1 MRNINTKKK
10 NTIAKICGLS
20 LALGSIVS
28 AQNEIRYATEKVDD
42 VDIFYREAGDSEK
55 PTLVLLHGFPTSSQ
69 MYRKVLDGLKDE
81 YHLIA
86 PDYPGFG
93 MSSVPSPKEFSY
105 TFDNIAEVMDDFLEQ
120 KKITKYTLMIHDY
133 GAPIGYRIA
142 TAHPERVSGF
152 VIMNGNAYEEGLSEK
167 GWGPIFD
174 YWKTKDSELGDKIAK
189 EVFSFEG
196 MKWQYTHG
204 TKNPEKI
211 NPDNWIIDTQRI
223 TREGQK
229 EIQLGLF
236 YDYQNNVKLYPE
248 WQKYLRDNQ
257 PPALIVWG
265 KNDDFFPEPGA
276 EAYKRDLK
284 NIDYH
289 ILDTG
294 HFALE
299 EKGDFIVQKMRD
311 FMNKI
316 EK

>member
-1 MRNINTKKK
+1 MKYHIKTILSVVGAIVTSASFASAEISEINY
-10 NTIAKICGLS
+10 
-20 LALGSIVS
+20 
-28 AQNEIRYATEKVDD
+28 RTEKVGDLE
-42 VDIFYREAGDSEK
+42 IFYREAGQPSK

-69 MYRKVLDGLKDE
+69 MYRKVLNELKKD

-93 MSSVPSPKEFSY
+93 ESSAPSASEFSY
-105 TFDNIAEVMDDFLEQ
+105 TFDNISTVIDQFLEQ
-120 KKITKYTLMIHDY
+120 KGLTKYTLMIQDY

-142 TAHPERVSGF
+142 TKHPERVSGLI
-152 VIMNGNAYEEGLSEK
+152 IMNGNAYEEGLGKE

-174 YWKTKDSELGDKIAK
+174 YWKTKDTELGKTIAK
-189 EVFSFEG
+189 QVFSLEG

-204 TKNPEKI
+204 TKKPHLI
-211 NPDNWIIDTQRI
+211 NPDNWILDTAKI
-223 TREGQK
+223 TRPGQT

-236 YDYQNNVKLYPE
+236 YDYQNNVKLYPA

-265 KNDDFFPEPGA
+265 KNDAFFPEPGA

-284 NIDYH
+284 NIDYN

-294 HFALE
+294 HFPLE
-299 EKGDFIVQKMRD
+299 EEGPFIIKKIREFMSKQK
-311 FMNKI
+311 
-316 EK
+316 